1 MADDGN
7 TGAGEDTSDSLP
19 MIPAVT
25 DQEKDIGNMV
35 SYICFLWCYAS
46 AYVSGEIFYDHT
58 DLLSG
63 DIRLY
68 GLGLCDSFFDAIS
81 GICRVFYPWCEHSL
95 NSVLRLQR

>member
-35 SYICFLWCYAS
+35 SYFLLPNFGVRQGPMWAVRFS
-46 AYVSGEIFYDHT
+46 MITQFYCQVT
-58 DLLSG
+58 FG
-63 DIRLY
+63 CMI
-68 GLGLCDSFFDAIS
+68 
-81 GICRVFYPWCEHSL
+81 
-95 NSVLRLQR
+95 

>member
-35 SYICFLWCYAS
+35 SY
-46 AYVSGEIFYDHT
+46 
-58 DLLSG
+58 LLFVVLG
-63 DIRLY
+63 KRL
-68 GLGLCDSFFDAIS
+68 
-81 GICRVFYPWCEHSL
+81 CE
-95 NSVLRLQR
+95 R